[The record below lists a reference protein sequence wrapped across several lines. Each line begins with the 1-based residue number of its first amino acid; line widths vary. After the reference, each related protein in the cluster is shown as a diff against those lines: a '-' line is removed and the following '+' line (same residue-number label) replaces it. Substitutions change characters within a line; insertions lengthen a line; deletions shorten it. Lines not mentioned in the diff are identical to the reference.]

1 MKHFIAFLAV
11 ICLLLSACPI
21 SLAAGAVRYLDQS
34 AAPVPELERCWPD
47 SVTLKYFSG
56 YEYKMDDG
64 AWQQSTF
71 FSDLVPGSTHRFYQR
86 VAETDTVCAGESS
99 DPLTVTLDE
108 TPVKSLTINDMTIVE
123 NTGGYYSEELGYYI
137 YADSLWPSGTVEL
150 KDGRRISFNVGG
162 LYIDGEWY
170 DMPTIDPPSQKDAP
184 WTVGNSYEVTGNFL
198 GVSTV
203 FRVTIVPCPIESVS
217 IGEVKVIAGTHGY
230 ENENGQYIYTTGFAS
245 VPFSVK
251 MRDGRVLTSPCGR
264 IGIDETWYE
273 LKVDLPD
280 QTKDPWTVGST
291 HTLTAY
297 IGDVSCS
304 FHVTV
309 IDDPIES
316 MSIDPVICA
325 EGTWGDYDYEKG
337 YFRYGNDFWYQSFSV
352 TLKDGTVVQSG
363 VRVPATYNCSLNKG
377 GDPLTLT
384 LYGMNYGAL
393 LFDDTQ
399 DETHWGVGEH
409 YVTGTLSELDIAA
422 RMKVTVTESPV
433 ERLQIE
439 DMLYVPGGESWRNL
453 RPVYTLYF
461 KDGTKKTVTDDAE
474 WITPNGMYES
484 LDIND
489 SRQELADGET
499 YEMTGSFGHLT
510 DTFRVTVAAGIIRS
524 LQLVSSPDKTA
535 YTVGECFD
543 VRGAVLRVGYSDG
556 TSEDVALNNSG
567 LHTAF
572 EQAIC
577 LRKLNATVTVS
588 WSGKKMLKA
597 GQQKA
602 TITLLGKSVE
612 CPIKVTGSSPRA
624 LTARVDADMTPIF
637 TMTYSDGKT
646 VDLRLLDFRV
656 FGGYSDLDVGD
667 SAGYIETD
675 KGLFAYSWEE
685 GVFTIGGAQSNVFR
699 DTEWFRRYQTACR
712 YSGDSLLPTLRF
724 SGQLTA
730 ENIDGL
736 IGYFYGLW
744 SAEGNGAQIRKRLQ
758 ETCGISNADLSL
770 SKHYD
775 PATDTYFFTDMLY
788 RITHAAAR
796 RLTYQNG
803 TWTMWAQFTDG
814 TTYRA
819 TFDGDGCLLRLNA
832 PGDLDSDGE
841 VTDWDGVL
849 LARYLAGWTM
859 DAQDAA
865 MLDIDGDGEITD
877 WDGVLLDRYLAGWD
891 VTL

>member
-1 MKHFIAFLAV
+1 MKRFIAFLAV

-21 SLAAGAVRYLDQS
+21 GFAAAAVRYSDQS
-34 AAPVPELERCWPD
+34 AAPVPELEKCRPD

-64 AWQQSTF
+64 AWQQSTI

-86 VAETDTVCAGESS
+86 VAETDTVCAGETS

-150 KDGRRISFNVGG
+150 KDGRRISFNGSSI
-162 LYIDGEWY
+162 YIDGEWY
-170 DMPTIDPPSQKDAP
+170 SMPSIDLQSQKDAP

-198 GVSTV
+198 GVSAV

-217 IGEVKVIAGTHGY
+217 VGEVKVIAGTHGY
-230 ENENGQYIYTTGFAS
+230 ENENGQYIYTTGFDS

-264 IGIDETWYE
+264 IGIDETWYD

-291 HTLTAY
+291 HALTAY
-297 IGDVSCS
+297 IGNVSCS
-304 FHVTV
+304 FNVTV
-309 IDDPIES
+309 IDNPIES
-316 MSIDPVICA
+316 MTIDPATCA
-325 EGTWGDYDYEKG
+325 EGTHGSYNYEKG
-337 YFRYGNDFWYQSFSV
+337 YYQYKYFDYQSFSV

-363 VRVPATYNCSLNKG
+363 VRIPGTYNCSLNKG

-384 LYGMNYGAL
+384 LYGMNYGDL
-393 LFDDTQ
+393 LFDDMQ
-399 DETHWGVGEH
+399 DEMHWGVGEH
-409 YVTGTLSELDIAA
+409 YITGTLSRLDIAA

-439 DMLYVPGGESWRNL
+439 DMLYVPGGESWRDL

-474 WITPNGMYES
+474 WITPDGMYVS

-510 DTFRVTVAAGIIRS
+510 DTFRVTVVAGNIRS
-524 LQLVSSPDKTA
+524 LELISPPTRTA
-535 YTVGECFD
+535 YTAGECFD
-543 VRGAVLRVGYSDG
+543 VRGAVLRVGYSEG
-556 TSEDVALNNSG
+556 TSENVALNNSG

-588 WSGKKMLKA
+588 WSGKKMLKV

-602 TITLLGKSVE
+602 TITLLGKSIE
-612 CPIKVTGSSPRA
+612 CPIKVTGSMPQA
-624 LTARVDADMTPIF
+624 LTVRVGADKTPIF

-646 VDLRLLDFRV
+646 VDLRLLDFKV
-656 FGGYSDLDVGD
+656 SGGYSDLDVGG
-667 SAGYIETD
+667 SSGYIETD
-675 KGLFAYSWEE
+675 KGLFEYSWDD
-685 GVFTIGGAQSNVFR
+685 GMFTIGGAQSNIFQ
-699 DTEWFRRYQTACR
+699 DTEWFRRYQTSCLYR
-712 YSGDSLLPTLRF
+712 RDSLLPTLRF
-724 SGQLTA
+724 GGQLTA

-736 IGYFYGLW
+736 IGYFGFV
-744 SAEGNGAQIRKRLQ
+744 SSEKGNGAQIRKRLQ
-758 ETCGISNADLSL
+758 EVCGIGGADLSL
-770 SKHYD
+770 SKRYD
-775 PATDTYFFTDMLY
+775 PATDTYLFTDVLY
-788 RITHAAAR
+788 RITRATVR

-803 TWTMWAQFTDG
+803 TWTVWAQFTDG

-819 TFDGDGCLLRLNA
+819 AFDGDEHLLRLNA
-832 PGDLDSDGE
+832 PGDLDGDGE
-841 VTDWDGVL
+841 ITDWDGVL
-849 LARYLAGWTM
+849 LAQYLAGWAT
-859 DAQDAA
+859 DAQDTA

-877 WDGVLLDRYLAGWD
+877 WDGVLLDRYLAGWN

>member
-1 MKHFIAFLAV
+1 
-11 ICLLLSACPI
+11 
-21 SLAAGAVRYLDQS
+21 
-34 AAPVPELERCWPD
+34 
-47 SVTLKYFSG
+47 
-56 YEYKMDDG
+56 
-64 AWQQSTF
+64 
-71 FSDLVPGSTHRFYQR
+71 
-86 VAETDTVCAGESS
+86 
-99 DPLTVTLDE
+99 
-108 TPVKSLTINDMTIVE
+108 
-123 NTGGYYSEELGYYI
+123 
-137 YADSLWPSGTVEL
+137 
-150 KDGRRISFNVGG
+150 
-162 LYIDGEWY
+162 
-170 DMPTIDPPSQKDAP
+170 MPTIDPPSQKAAP
-184 WTVGNSYEVTGNFL
+184 WTVGNSYEVTGKIP

-217 IGEVKVIAGTHGY
+217 VEDVKVIAGTNGY
-230 ENENGQYIYTTGFAS
+230 ENENGQYIYTTGFDS

-251 MRDGRVLTSPCGR
+251 MRDGRVLTSQCGR

-280 QTKDPWTVGST
+280 QTKDPWAVGST

-297 IGDVSCS
+297 IGNVSCS
-304 FHVTV
+304 FNVTV

-325 EGTWGDYDYEKG
+325 EGTHGSYNYEKG
-337 YFRYGNDFWYQSFSV
+337 YYQYDCFGYQSFSV

-363 VRVPATYNCSLNKG
+363 IFTDYAYNCSGAKG
-377 GDPLTLT
+377 GLWPSLT
-384 LYGMNYGAL
+384 LYGMNYGDL

-409 YVTGTLSELDIAA
+409 YVTGTLSELGIAA
-422 RMKVTVTESPV
+422 RLKVTVTESPV

-439 DMLYVPGGESWRNL
+439 DMLYVPGGESRRDL

-461 KDGTKKTVTDDAE
+461 KDGTKKTVTDNAE
-474 WITPNGMYES
+474 WITPNGRYVG

-524 LQLVSSPDKTA
+524 LELISPPTRTA
-535 YTVGECFD
+535 YTAGECFD

-567 LHTAF
+567 LHTVF

-612 CPIKVTGSSPRA
+612 CPIEVTGSMPRA
-624 LTARVDADMTPIF
+624 LTVWVGADKTPIF

-656 FGGYSDLDVGD
+656 FGGFSNLDVG
-667 SAGYIETD
+667 SSEGYIETD
-675 KGLFAYSWEE
+675 KGLFTYSWDD
-685 GVFTIGGAQSNVFR
+685 GVFTIGGVQSNVFQ
-699 DTEWFRRYQTACR
+699 DTEWFRRYQTARR
-712 YSGDSLLPTLRF
+712 YSRDLLLPTLRF

-736 IGYFYGLW
+736 IGYFGFV
-744 SAEGNGAQIRKRLQ
+744 SSEKGNGAQIRKRLQ

-775 PATDTYFFTDMLY
+775 PATDTYLFTDVLY
-788 RITHAAAR
+788 RITRATAR

-803 TWTMWAQFTDG
+803 TWTVWAQFMDG

-819 TFDGDGCLLRLNA
+819 IFDGDGHLLRLNA
-832 PGDLDSDGE
+832 PGDLDGDGE
-841 VTDWDGVL
+841 ITDWDGVL

-865 MLDIDGDGEITD
+865 MLDIDSDGEITD